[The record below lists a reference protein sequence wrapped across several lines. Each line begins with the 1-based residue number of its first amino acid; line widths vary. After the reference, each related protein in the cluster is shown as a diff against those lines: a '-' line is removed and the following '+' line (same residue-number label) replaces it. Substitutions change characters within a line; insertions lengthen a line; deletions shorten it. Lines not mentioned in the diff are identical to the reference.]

1 MKQKAL
7 SDKIKKNLLDLQ
19 YNKYLQY
26 YNTSIIILFTYI
38 IGVAIAFITKQINYK
53 SMNEVGL
60 AGIISIAVISIIVIF
75 MLRMRD
81 HIQNIPNKIKKLK
94 L

>member
-53 SMNEVGL
+53 NMNEIGL
-60 AGIISIAVISIIVIF
+60 VAIISIAVISMIVIF
-75 MLRMRD
+75 MLEMKD
-81 HIQNIPNKIKKLK
+81 HIKNIPNEIKMLK

>member
-26 YNTSIIILFTYI
+26 YNTSIIILFTYV

-53 SMNEVGL
+53 NMNEIGL
-60 AGIISIAVISIIVIF
+60 VAIISIAVISIIVMF
-75 MLRMRD
+75 MLKMKD
-81 HIQNIPNKIKKLK
+81 HIQNIPNEIKMLK